1 MGEPGNW
8 GIQRGSKILG
18 PALRGMK
25 FKAGGGSDVGEMAR
39 RGEQAQSYQGGR
51 GGEEAETSDPS
62 LQPISPK
69 TPKHQQRTE
78 HRHGGPHTSEAA
90 ALWAPSHVCA
100 MESAPVR
107 TEDIFE

>member
-25 FKAGGGSDVGEMAR
+25 FKVGGGSDVGEMAR
-39 RGEQAQSYQGGR
+39 RGEQAHSYQGGR
-51 GGEEAETSDPS
+51 EGEKAETSDPS

-69 TPKHQQRTE
+69 TLSTGAE
-78 HRHGGPHTSEAA
+78 GPTPLRLQHCGHPATS
-90 ALWAPSHVCA
+90 V
-100 MESAPVR
+100 
-107 TEDIFE
+107 